1 MARRS
6 LGALAA
12 LLLAFCI
19 LVTFTGTAAA
29 ATITIPID
37 TQNAS
42 GISGTA
48 TLTDLPNGQTR
59 VDITVTGFQGGTPSP
74 AHIHEG
80 TCATLNP
87 AVLIPLSN
95 VVDGKSTT
103 VVNVTTAALLAQ
115 PRAINIHKSAQE
127 ATVYVACGTI
137 TAQTPIGMP
146 TTGGGGMGQQPTVAP
161 WALVAV
167 SGAALLAALG
177 LLHRRTPARIRARD
191 RR

>member
-1 MARRS
+1 MIRRS

-12 LLLAFCI
+12 LFLALGTLLA
-19 LVTFTGTAAA
+19 FTGTAAA

-37 TQNAS
+37 SQNGS
-42 GISGTA
+42 GISGSA

-74 AHIHEG
+74 AHIHMG

-87 AVLIPLSN
+87 AILYPLTD
-95 VVDGKSTT
+95 VVSGKSTT

-115 PRAINIHKSAQE
+115 PHAINIHKSAQE

-137 TAQTPIGMP
+137 AAGAP
-146 TTGGGGMGQQPTVAP
+146 TGLPSTGGGGMAQQPTSFLP
-161 WALVAV
+161 WALVAIV
-167 SGAALLAALG
+167 GTALVAALG
-177 LLHRRTPARIRARD
+177 VLRRRAAR
-191 RR
+191 

>member
-1 MARRS
+1 MAHRR

-12 LLLAFCI
+12 LLLA
-19 LVTFTGTAAA
+19 LRTFVAFSGTAAA

-37 TQNAS
+37 QQNGS

-59 VDITVTGFQGGTPSP
+59 VDVTVTGFQGGTPSP

-87 AVLIPLSN
+87 AVLIPLTN
-95 VVDGKSTT
+95 VVNGTSST
-103 VVNVTTAALLAQ
+103 VVNVTAAALLAQ

-127 ATVYVACGTI
+127 ATVYVGCGTI
-137 TAQTPIGMP
+137 TARSP
-146 TTGGGGMGQQPTVAP
+146 TGLPSTGGGGMAVQQRSLP

-167 SGAALLAALG
+167 IGTALVAALG
-177 LLHRRTPARIRARD
+177 FLRRRAAR
-191 RR
+191 